1 MQSLGK
7 VATSRRMPTPAS
19 LPSLRSEHAG
29 NDPNVNLVP
38 SGGGGWKS
46 SSDDKENRLENPP
59 EGEKESS
66 EPVATQTVEKVP
78 PKSPGK
84 QFKADFPSLEEQ
96 EKMTKKELEELQRR
110 QREAS
115 ETGSGAGQG
124 GGGAGEQVGG
134 ERRPLDLQG
143 GTMNIGGGS
152 RPAGRGRNSVYHITS
167 VLGLVKQ
174 IIVPCILFSF
184 MENGNTA
191 RTSNKNL
198 TFSWKQHCI
207 QLLVHS
213 LVLCVCLFTTAC
225 LTLPRHCD
233 LLVIIF
239 GYYFLLCSW
248 RERRLA

>member
-46 SSDDKENRLENPP
+46 SSDDKENRVENPP

-66 EPVATQTVEKVP
+66 EPTATAQVVEKVP

-84 QFKADFPSLEEQ
+84 QFKADFPTLEEQ

-115 ETGSGAGQG
+115 EAGGSGAGQG
-124 GGGAGEQVGG
+124 GGGGGEQGG
-134 ERRPLDLQG
+134 AERRPPDLQG
-143 GTMNIGGGS
+143 GISGS
-152 RPAGRGRNSVYHITS
+152 RPAG
-167 VLGLVKQ
+167 
-174 IIVPCILFSF
+174 IVHVSSWPNNYATYLNVANIL
-184 MENGNTA
+184 
-191 RTSNKNL
+191 L
-198 TFSWKQHCI
+198 C
-207 QLLVHS
+207 VHS
-213 LVLCVCLFTTAC
+213 FS
-225 LTLPRHCD
+225 HE
-233 LLVIIF
+233 IF
-239 GYYFLLCSW
+239 AWCKILW
-248 RERRLA
+248 IHT

>member
-66 EPVATQTVEKVP
+66 EPAATQVVEKVP

-115 ETGSGAGQG
+115 ETGGGAGQG
-124 GGGAGEQVGG
+124 GGGGGEQGGG

-143 GTMNIGGGS
+143 GTVNISGGS
-152 RPAGRGRNSVYHITS
+152 RPAGRGRTSLYITCIS
-167 VLGLVKQ
+167 VLGLA
-174 IIVPCILFSF
+174 FSF
-184 MENGNTA
+184 MENGKMGTQCVHQI
-191 RTSNKNL
+191 RILLS
-198 TFSWKQHCI
+198 QGCI

-213 LVLCVCLFTTAC
+213 LVHCVCLFTT
-225 LTLPRHCD
+225 
-233 LLVIIF
+233 
-239 GYYFLLCSW
+239 
-248 RERRLA
+248 

>member
-38 SGGGGWKS
+38 SGGSGWKS
-46 SSDDKENRLENPP
+46 SSDDKENRAENPP

-66 EPVATQTVEKVP
+66 EPPSTQVVEKVP

-115 ETGSGAGQG
+115 ETGTGEQG
-124 GGGAGEQVGG
+124 GA
-134 ERRPLDLQG
+134 ERRPTDIQG
-143 GTMNIGGGS
+143 GSISGS
-152 RPAGRGRNSVYHITS
+152 RPAGTHSDTMKREKERDESNIG
-167 VLGLVKQ
+167 VLY
-174 IIVPCILFSF
+174 S
-184 MENGNTA
+184 
-191 RTSNKNL
+191 
-198 TFSWKQHCI
+198 
-207 QLLVHS
+207 
-213 LVLCVCLFTTAC
+213 
-225 LTLPRHCD
+225 
-233 LLVIIF
+233 
-239 GYYFLLCSW
+239 
-248 RERRLA
+248 RRRAL